1 MNNIKIFAD
10 GANGSDMM
18 DLYGNPLI
26 AGFTTNPSLCR
37 KAGIIDYREFALC
50 MLDIIRGKPIS
61 FEVLSDD
68 FAEMKRQALEI
79 SSWGPNVYVKIP
91 ITNTKGESS
100 SMLIKDL
107 NWSGI
112 KINVTAITTFKQVYE
127 TFKDLPYKRGV
138 YISIFA
144 GRIADTG
151 VSPSGIIMNAVDL
164 VEKTEVEIIWA
175 SPREVY
181 NIYQA
186 ERVGCHIITCTPEL
200 IAKYEL
206 LKGKDLTE
214 YSRETVQ
221 LFFNDAVK
229 AGFKL

>member
-1 MNNIKIFAD
+1 MKIKIFAD
-10 GANGSDMM
+10 GADCQDMM
-18 DLYGNPLI
+18 ALNENPI
-26 AGFTTNPSLCR
+26 IEGFTTNPSLCR
-37 KAGIIDYREFALC
+37 KAGILDYRDFARCVLA
-50 MLDIIRGKPIS
+50 IIKDKPVS
-61 FEVLSDD
+61 FEVISDD

-79 SSWGPNVYVKIP
+79 ASWGPNVYVKIP

-100 SMLIKDL
+100 NMLIEDL

-112 KINVTAITTFKQVYE
+112 KINVTAITTFEQVYE
-127 TFKDLPYKRGV
+127 VYRMLKYKRGV

-151 VSPSGIIMNAVDL
+151 VSPCQTIVDSVYL
-164 VEKTEVEIIWA
+164 VGDNDVHIIWA

-186 ERVGCHIITCTPEL
+186 EKCGCHIITCSPEL
-200 IAKYEL
+200 IKKYEA

-214 YSRETVQ
+214 YSKETVQ
-221 LFFNDAVK
+221 MFYSDAVK
-229 AGFKL
+229 AGFEL